1 MTRRVHVEASIL
13 ARIWISKVGVKDDW
27 DERW

>member
-1 MTRRVHVEASIL
+1 MIRLVHVEALIS

-27 DERW
+27 DGGW